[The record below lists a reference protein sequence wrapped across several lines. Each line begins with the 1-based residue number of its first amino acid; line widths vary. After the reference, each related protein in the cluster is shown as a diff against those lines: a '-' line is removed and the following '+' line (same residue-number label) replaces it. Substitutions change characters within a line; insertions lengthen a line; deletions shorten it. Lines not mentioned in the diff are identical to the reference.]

1 MNNELY
7 LNETTKVGVVVE
19 DKTKLKKVESNENE
33 DTVKILE
40 LQNEIESEN
49 KSVVRMKKILADA
62 KDHIILKC
70 INLMLGM
77 PIIILVINLFIYFY
91 IIQFLIKTTLVGV
104 TMSIIQILS
113 KNYLGSFKVNRLFI
127 KELPKEIEKSE
138 DKIKSLE
145 EELKNLKEKCNY
157 NENEI
162 SNEAMIKLAV
172 VNYPERTNE
181 ETLVS
186 DIQIPAKIKKIT
198 FNNNGTTK

>member
-62 KDHIILKC
+62 KAHIILKC

-77 PIIILVINLFIYFY
+77 PIIILVINLFNDFN
-91 IIQFLIKTTLVGV
+91 IIQFLIKTTMVGV

>member
-19 DKTKLKKVESNENE
+19 DENELKTVESSENG

-62 KDHIILKC
+62 KAHIILKC

-77 PIIILVINLFIYFY
+77 PIIILAINLFNDFN
-91 IIQFLIKTTLVGV
+91 IIQFLIKTTMVGV

-127 KELPKEIEKSE
+127 KELPKEIEKS
-138 DKIKSLE
+138 DNKIKVLE

-157 NENEI
+157 NENKI

-172 VNYPERTNE
+172 VNYPERTDE

-186 DIQIPAKIKKIT
+186 DIQTPAKIKKIN
-198 FNNNGTTK
+198 FNHNGTTK

>member
-40 LQNEIESEN
+40 LQNEIEKEN
-49 KSVVRMKKILADA
+49 KSVVRMKKVLSDA
-62 KDHIILKC
+62 KVRIILKC
-70 INLMLGM
+70 INLMFGV
-77 PIIILVINLFIYFY
+77 PTTISAINLFNDFN
-91 IIQFLIKTTLVGV
+91 IIQFLITATMLGV
-104 TMSIIQILS
+104 TISIIQISS
-113 KNYLGSFKVNRLFI
+113 KYYPGSFKENRLII

-157 NENEI
+157 NENKI
-162 SNEAMIKLAV
+162 SNETMIKFAT
-172 VNYPERTNE
+172 VNYPERTND

-198 FNNNGTTK
+198 FNHNGTTK

>member
-49 KSVVRMKKILADA
+49 KNVVRMKEILSDA
-62 KDHIILKC
+62 KAHIILKC

-77 PIIILVINLFIYFY
+77 PIIILAINLFNDFN
-91 IIQFLIKTTLVGV
+91 IIQFLIKTTMVGV

-157 NENEI
+157 NENKI
-162 SNEAMIKLAV
+162 SKEAMIKLAV
-172 VNYPERTNE
+172 INYPERTNE
-181 ETLVS
+181 ETLS
-186 DIQIPAKIKKIT
+186 TNFQLPAKIKKIT
-198 FNNNGTTK
+198 FDHDGTTK

>member
-19 DKTKLKKVESNENE
+19 DENELKTVESSENG

-62 KDHIILKC
+62 KAHIILKC

-77 PIIILVINLFIYFY
+77 PIIILAINLFNDFN
-91 IIQFLIKTTLVGV
+91 IIQFLIKTTMVGV

-127 KELPKEIEKSE
+127 KELPKEIEKSD
-138 DKIKSLE
+138 DKIKVLE
-145 EELKNLKEKCNY
+145 EELKNLKEKSNY
-157 NENEI
+157 NEDELTNEDV
-162 SNEAMIKLAV
+162 IKLAV

-198 FNNNGTTK
+198 FNHDGTTK

>member
-40 LQNEIESEN
+40 LQNEIEREN

-62 KDHIILKC
+62 KAHIILKC

-77 PIIILVINLFIYFY
+77 PIIILAINLFNDFN
-91 IIQFLIKTTLVGV
+91 IIQFLIKTTMVGV

-113 KNYLGSFKVNRLFI
+113 KNYLGSFKENRLII

>member
-49 KSVVRMKKILADA
+49 KSVVRMKNVLSDA
-62 KDHIILKC
+62 KAYIRLKC
-70 INLMLGM
+70 LVLICDVDLICLMINSFN
-77 PIIILVINLFIYFY
+77 IFIALT
-91 IIQFLIKTTLVGV
+91 ISVGG
-104 TMSIIQILS
+104 MSIIHTISQ
-113 KNYLGSFKVNRLFI
+113 KHFGSFKENRLII

>member
-49 KSVVRMKKILADA
+49 KNVVRMKEILSDA
-62 KDHIILKC
+62 KAHIILKC

-77 PIIILVINLFIYFY
+77 PIIILAINLFNDFN
-91 IIQFLIKTTLVGV
+91 IIQFLIKTTMVGV

-113 KNYLGSFKVNRLFI
+113 KNYLGSFKVNRLII
-127 KELPKEIEKSE
+127 KELSKEIEKSE
-138 DKIKSLE
+138 DKIKSLFFII
-145 EELKNLKEKCNY
+145 LFKAY
-157 NENEI
+157 
-162 SNEAMIKLAV
+162 
-172 VNYPERTNE
+172 
-181 ETLVS
+181 
-186 DIQIPAKIKKIT
+186 
-198 FNNNGTTK
+198 